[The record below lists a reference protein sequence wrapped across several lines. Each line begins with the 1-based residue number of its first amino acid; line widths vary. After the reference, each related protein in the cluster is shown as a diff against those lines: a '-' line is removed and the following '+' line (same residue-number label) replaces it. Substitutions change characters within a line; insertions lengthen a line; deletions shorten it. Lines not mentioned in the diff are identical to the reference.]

1 MAEILKTIF
10 TNDFSSKKWKI
21 HLVKISPIFFTRCLT
36 DRKSALVLVMAWH
49 RINDKPFL
57 LPRKSHTDTHTHT
70 YTHTHICVCYQSS
83 ISSCASHNDG
93 TDLAHI
99 ISHISS
105 SSFLSNQINIFI
117 LHAKLFRTKYIWMV
131 EFLCVTSQICCPL
144 IDDGSFCKWGMREI
158 IGCWKIY
165 RSRKGERQY
174 IFLCITATEMSLWRN
189 CHHWL
194 HGSWNNDNFQ
204 CRQWRKFN
212 QNNIFVTA
220 YNLFFLYKHKYYAI
234 NIEGSM
240 GCEV

>member
-1 MAEILKTIF
+1 
-10 TNDFSSKKWKI
+10 
-21 HLVKISPIFFTRCLT
+21 
-36 DRKSALVLVMAWH
+36 MAWH

-70 YTHTHICVCYQSS
+70 HTHICVWHQSS

-117 LHAKLFRTKYIWMV
+117 LHAKLFRTKYIWIV
-131 EFLCVTSQICCPL
+131 ELLCVTSQICCPL
-144 IDDGSFCKWGMREI
+144 VDDGSFCKWGMREI

-212 QNNIFVTA
+212 QNTFLLQCIICFSYINTNAMPLILKEAWVVKCKFMLKIIIKFYPRRLKGPVKWRNILTQCR
-220 YNLFFLYKHKYYAI
+220 YR
-234 NIEGSM
+234 
-240 GCEV
+240 C